1 MPQTIDLLNKVLEL
15 KTAFEW
21 ARRFNIVP
29 SAITNARR
37 AGHVSPALTGNFA
50 IELGEDA
57 ERWMLA
63 AQLESKQEI
72 ALMDVPLGIRWPE
85 SKALPVPPHGDS

>member
-1 MPQTIDLLNKVLEL
+1 MPQTIDLLNKALEI
-15 KTAFEW
+15 KTASEW
-21 ARRFNIVP
+21 ARLFNIVP

-37 AGHVSPALTGNFA
+37 AGRVSPALAGNLA

-63 AQLESKQEI
+63 AQLESRQEI
-72 ALMDVPLGIRWPE
+72 QLMDRLRERKPE
-85 SKALPVPPHGDS
+85 WRKL

>member
-1 MPQTIDLLNKVLEL
+1 MPQTIDLLNKALEI
-15 KTAFEW
+15 KTASEW
-21 ARRFNIVP
+21 ARLFNIVP

-37 AGHVSPALTGNFA
+37 AGRVSPALAGNLA

-72 ALMDVPLGIRWPE
+72 QLMDRLRTRKPE
-85 SKALPVPPHGDS
+85 WRKL

>member
-1 MPQTIDLLNKVLEL
+1 MPQTIDLLNKALEI
-15 KTAFEW
+15 KTASEW
-21 ARRFNIVP
+21 ARLFNIVP

-37 AGHVSPALTGNFA
+37 AGRISPALAGNLA

-63 AQLESKQEI
+63 AQLESKQEMQ
-72 ALMDVPLGIRWPE
+72 LMNRLRSRKPE
-85 SKALPVPPHGDS
+85 WRKL

>member
-1 MPQTIDLLNKVLEL
+1 MPQTIDLLNKALEI
-15 KTAFEW
+15 KTASEW
-21 ARRFNIVP
+21 ARLFNIVP

-37 AGHVSPALTGNFA
+37 AGRVSPALAGNFA

-72 ALMDVPLGIRWPE
+72 QLMDRLRAAKPE
-85 SKALPVPPHGDS
+85 WRKR

>member
-1 MPQTIDLLNKVLEL
+1 MPQTIDLLNKALKM
-15 KTAFEW
+15 KTASEW
-21 ARRFNIVP
+21 ARMFNIVP

-37 AGHVSPALTGNFA
+37 AGRVSPALAGNFA

-72 ALMDVPLGIRWPE
+72 ALMDRLRKRKPE
-85 SKALPVPPHGDS
+85 WRKL